1 MYLPRLQ
8 SLPRVKGR
16 GQRQLNRLVVHN
28 RMDEGQTEAGAYAH
42 LPRLRSFPR
51 AMGAAPVE
59 AEGRLVAHSLLTDT
73 AGAEAAGHL

>member
-28 RMDEGQTEAGAYAH
+28 RMDKSRTEAGAYAH
-42 LPRLRSFPR
+42 LPRLRSFQR

-59 AEGRLVAHSLLTDT
+59 AEGRQRQLDR
-73 AGAEAAGHL
+73 AAIGYDH